1 MNYER
6 KGLLVEHDGS
16 PSLLNHGWRFAGQA
30 AIFICRHRRLPA
42 NLLVGA
48 PPSCSCASSFQAP
61 PLKTCHPS
69 SECQWW
75 LTKSSVSS
83 AEKCEYPTKIEI
95 HVVELSK
102 NANIRRFK
110 MSCLYLTP
118 SAFAKALFVAL

>member
-61 PLKTCHPS
+61 PLKTCHPQANVNGGT
-69 SECQWW
+69 E
-75 LTKSSVSS
+75 SSVSS
-83 AEKCEYPTKIEI
+83 AEKCEYTTKIEI
-95 HVVELSK
+95 HVVELPK

-110 MSCLYLTP
+110 MRRLYLTP